1 MVIRGP
7 ATLRTINSGSPS
19 WKGGP
24 RTAPRAADDRSAAR
38 LGGGVLKSR
47 RCSQGRART
56 YCSIDA
62 GRPGGADSR
71 ARRGPGREVPAG
83 GPRGGSGVHG
93 GGDRAR
99 GEQHERHLPTSP
111 PRAGLRRADVG
122 HDGAAHAGAG
132 RPGHPWTRSPRGR
145 AKVRA
150 RVWWLIAAPPA
161 GFVWLVVAGKILKGW
176 LVIDLDATLITA
188 EDAYGVGPARADG
201 EPRKAAWSAAS
212 LRL

>member
-1 MVIRGP
+1 MLGSLRGH
-7 ATLRTINSGSPS
+7 AG
-19 WKGGP
+19 
-24 RTAPRAADDRSAAR
+24 
-38 LGGGVLKSR
+38 
-47 RCSQGRART
+47 T
-56 YCSIDA
+56 YCCIKLADQVGLTAALGAA
-62 GRPGGADSR
+62 GA
-71 ARRGPGREVPAG
+71 GREVPAG

-111 PRAGLRRADVG
+111 RAGLRRADVG

-132 RPGHPWTRSPRGR
+132 RPGRPWTRSPRGR

-150 RVWWLIAAPPA
+150 RVWWLIAALPA
-161 GFVWLVVAGKILKGW
+161 GFPWLVVAGKILKGC

-188 EDAYGVGPARADG
+188 EDAYGVGPVRADG
-201 EPRKAAWSAAS
+201 EPRKAAWSTVG